1 MWKNEKFTLT
11 KNISSNHIIGIISLT
26 IALFSRNFCYKSVS
40 VNFRNSQCSVINLIS
55 RFCRKICKTSL
66 ISQIF
71 GIFLYSSNLS
81 FSKNWKVWYSWRRL
95 GISSTEPRYF
105 SQEIKKK
112 SLKTIPMGV
121 SLKITHLRSRVFSI
135 GMCHYCP
142 KSAKLFTLD
151 HCSPFQIFS
160 TPLFQDSPLVPIW

>member
-1 MWKNEKFTLT
+1 MFKNFVKLTLLHEYLNLHCGKWKIFLT

-105 SQEIKKK
+105 SQEIKKE
-112 SLKTIPMGV
+112 LKNY
-121 SLKITHLRSRVFSI
+121 SQWEFH
-135 GMCHYCP
+135 
-142 KSAKLFTLD
+142 
-151 HCSPFQIFS
+151 
-160 TPLFQDSPLVPIW
+160 